1 MIPQTPKE
9 ALPFE
14 RQHSSDQNLDLIG
27 NVTKNVGNGQDFA
40 HVNKIIDK
48 HRRSS
53 GLGYNGL
60 GLGDISILDAA
71 ANGNGEDT
79 YSGSVEAR
87 LEGMED
93 PFKESWNQTQV
104 KLRKHS
110 EYASYKTFALKMMIV
125 KANDDLRQ
133 EYLAMQL
140 MKRLQ

>member
-1 MIPQTPKE
+1 M
-9 ALPFE
+9 
-14 RQHSSDQNLDLIG
+14 
-27 NVTKNVGNGQDFA
+27 
-40 HVNKIIDK
+40 
-48 HRRSS
+48 
-53 GLGYNGL
+53 
-60 GLGDISILDAA
+60 
-71 ANGNGEDT
+71 
-79 YSGSVEAR
+79 EAR